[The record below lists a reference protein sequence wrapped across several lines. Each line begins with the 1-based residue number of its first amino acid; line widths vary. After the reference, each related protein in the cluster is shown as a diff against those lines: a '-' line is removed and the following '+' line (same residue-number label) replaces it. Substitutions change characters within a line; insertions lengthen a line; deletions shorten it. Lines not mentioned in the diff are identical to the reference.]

1 MRKTIKIHPWIVSFL
16 IIAISTSIVACEPN
30 LSEKDVF
37 DEQEIKSLANE
48 YESSAP
54 ANPLNLKDIYLNA
67 TDIPSGYELDEMDL
81 LDNHTIASDWP
92 DTDAALDR
100 YESWGRIEGYDVEFS
115 KEVYSDAESVALFTD
130 ITMACSVYGDIA
142 GAIEDFMFQETD
154 GEFAYKYEIDSLGGS
169 NYFYESSTDV
179 TVGDDSFSGKTTYTD
194 KLDGKKLKVTRIQV
208 VFRKAFVVCGAAL
221 TSFGGE
227 TPKYADLEFVAENQD
242 KLIILA
248 LGN

>member
-16 IIAISTSIVACEPN
+16 LIAIFTSIVACGPN
-30 LSEKDVF
+30 LSEEDVF
-37 DEQEIKSLANE
+37 GEQEIESLTNE

-54 ANPLNLKDIYLNA
+54 ANSLNLKDIYLNA

-92 DTDAALDR
+92 DATAALER

-115 KEVYSDAESVALFTD
+115 KEVYSDTESVALFTD
-130 ITMACSVYGDIA
+130 ITMACSVYGTAA
-142 GAIEDFMFQETD
+142 GAIEDFMFQQTD
-154 GEFAYKYEIDSLGGS
+154 GELAYKYEIDSLGGS
-169 NYFYESSTDV
+169 NYFYESSTDIA
-179 TVGDDSFSGKTTYTD
+179 VGDDSFSGKTTYID
-194 KLDGKKLKVTRIQV
+194 KLDGKTLEISQIQV
-208 VFRKAFVVCGAAL
+208 VFRKAYVVCAVAL

-227 TPKYADLEFVAENQD
+227 APKYADLEFVAENQD
-242 KLIILA
+242 KLIISA